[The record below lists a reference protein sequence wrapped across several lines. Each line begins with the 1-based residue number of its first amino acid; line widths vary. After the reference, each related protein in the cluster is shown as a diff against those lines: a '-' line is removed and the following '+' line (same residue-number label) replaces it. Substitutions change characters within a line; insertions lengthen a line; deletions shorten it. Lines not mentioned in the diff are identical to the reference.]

1 MATETTAT
9 IASEQDF
16 ADAFR
21 QALLEV
27 LEELFENVH
36 GYMLDEGT
44 SFFETLATVSAE
56 EASRPVSPLSASIA
70 AQVNHTR
77 FYIDGLLD
85 VVRTGEYVR
94 LDWDSSWQ
102 VGPVDDAEWQNLI
115 ERLRAAYGQLQEL
128 ARGFNQWD
136 ARTIGGA
143 FALVGHCAYHLGE
156 VRQGLG
162 VVSR

>member
-1 MATETTAT
+1 MATENTAPIT
-9 IASEQDF
+9 SEQAF
-16 ADAFR
+16 AEAFR

-27 LEELFENVH
+27 LEEIFENVH
-36 GYMLDEGT
+36 GYMLDKGT
-44 SFFETLATVSAE
+44 SFFETLARVSAE
-56 EASRPVSPLSASIA
+56 EASIPVSSQSASIA

-85 VVRTGEYVR
+85 VVRTGEYVK

-115 ERLRAAYGQLQEL
+115 ERLRTAYDQLQEF
-128 ARGFNQWD
+128 ARGFDKWD
-136 ARTIGGA
+136 AMTIGGA

-162 VVSR
+162 VVRD